1 MEGRGAASARV
12 MTPVIPGAWGRRAGQ
27 SCERAGGRS
36 RYNGLALRPV
46 ELRKFHPEEGV
57 LIGEPALRDVSDAL
71 LKRWLRCRLCRG
83 PVTAEDDRAVVEGEH
98 VHRRTN
104 PAGIEFEFG
113 CFSAAPGVQVVGEPT
128 FEFSW
133 FAGLAWAY
141 SLCRGCGT
149 HLGWHFEGRGPA
161 FHGLI
166 LDRLEAD
173 ETPEAA

>member
-1 MEGRGAASARV
+1 MG
-12 MTPVIPGAWGRRAGQ
+12 I
-27 SCERAGGRS
+27 
-36 RYNGLALRPV
+36 ALWSIK
-46 ELRKFHPEEGV
+46 LRKTQADEGG
-57 LIGEPALRDVSDAL
+57 LLGEPALKDAADAFL
-71 LKRWLRCRLCRG
+71 QRWLRCRLCRE

-113 CFSAAPGVQVVGEPT
+113 CFLAAAGAQVVGEPT

-133 FAGLAWAY
+133 FAGCAWNY

-149 HLGWHFEGRGPA
+149 HLGWHFEGRDPA

-166 LDRLEAD
+166 LDRLEVED
-173 ETPEAA
+173 TPEAA

>member
-1 MEGRGAASARV
+1 M
-12 MTPVIPGAWGRRAGQ
+12 W
-27 SCERAGGRS
+27 
-36 RYNGLALRPV
+36 PV
-46 ELRKFHPEEGV
+46 ELRKSHAEEGL
-57 LIGEPALRDVSDAL
+57 LIGEPALKDAPDAL

-113 CFSAAPGVQVVGEPT
+113 CFLAAPGAQVVGEPT

-133 FAGLAWAY
+133 FAGRAWAY

-149 HLGWHFEGRGPA
+149 HLGWHFEGLDPA

-166 LDRLEAD
+166 LDRLEVD